1 MPSLLACYESQ
12 ISLLTSLAQ
21 SRHGAASLADAGI
34 FQSIQASHLF
44 AIDPDLGI
52 GTPYILSPSSLLLA
66 EGYLLTDTSPS
77 IAMDNPSA
85 LQNYHLLLLSLTR
98 LLTSVVVSRGPQN
111 QQSIAQARSFLAEN
125 RALVVAM
132 FKRSAKIGQV
142 GMTSVGG
149 RGPGEGEDDQ
159 MDGIVEEL
167 VELFTVL
174 VTVTGFVEFEEER
187 DGSGGGGGGRGMGR
201 GGFS

>member
-12 ISLLTSLAQ
+12 LSLLTSLAQ

-34 FQSIQASHLF
+34 FQSTQASRLF

-111 QQSIAQARSFLAEN
+111 RQSIAQARSFLAEN

-159 MDGIVEEL
+159 MDGIVVEL

-187 DGSGGGGGGRGMGR
+187 DGSGGGGGRGLGR